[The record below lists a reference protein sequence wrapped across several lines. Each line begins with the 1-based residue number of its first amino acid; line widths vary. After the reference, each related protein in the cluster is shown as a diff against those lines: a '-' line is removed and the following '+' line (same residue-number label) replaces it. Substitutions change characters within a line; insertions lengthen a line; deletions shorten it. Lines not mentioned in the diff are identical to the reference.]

1 MRGIGW
7 FFFSH
12 PADFTPVCT
21 TEFIGFAKRHTAFQ
35 KMTTVL
41 LGLSIDSHY
50 SQIAWIRNI
59 KEKFRLKTPF
69 PIIADL
75 KMDVARAYR
84 IIHTGTADISAYA

>member
-1 MRGIGW
+1 
-7 FFFSH
+7 
-12 PADFTPVCT
+12 
-21 TEFIGFAKRHTAFQ
+21 
-35 KMTTVL
+35 MTTVL

-84 IIHTGTADISAYA
+84 MILTGRQIPQPTRDIYHTSIRNHESNGLLGNE

>member
-1 MRGIGW
+1 MVV
-7 FFFSH
+7 FSH
-12 PADFTPVCT
+12 PAYFTSVCT
-21 TEFIGFAKRHTAFQ
+21 TEFIGFAKRHKAFQ
-35 KMTTVL
+35 KMTTEL

-59 KEKFRLKTPF
+59 KEKFGLKIPF

-84 IIHTGTADISAYA
+84 MIHTGTADTSAHA